1 MMNKHIS
8 SFFASHTSLPVSNE
22 TGKIEVK
29 TSPALLQQGTDFE
42 YRKVP
47 RVSNSFMSS
56 ISALIKHG
64 EKKGLGFT
72 QSGVF
77 AFGDAVHKAILEP
90 QNFKQDDYKDFAFDW
105 GIFDGMVKSCKENV
119 RLQEYLAYSF
129 KEVVHIFEMQNLP
142 CKGKIDLV
150 HLGQSLI
157 VDLKTTSATTY
168 EMFAKTVKSYQYDRQ
183 MAFYCDACGAKKA
196 ILVGISKKNFE
207 LFFYE
212 MTHEDF
218 EKGRYKYTECLKRIK
233 EHDLLRFAS

>member
-1 MMNKHIS
+1 MGLLPANFVMPK
-8 SFFASHTSLPVSNE
+8 TS
-22 TGKIEVK
+22 
-29 TSPALLQQGTDFE
+29 SPALVQQGTDFE
-42 YRKVP
+42 YRREP
-47 RVSNSFMSS
+47 RVSNSFMST
-56 ISALIKHG
+56 IGTLIKHG
-64 EKKGLGFT
+64 GKRELGFT

-90 QNFKQDDYKDFAFDW
+90 QNFNQEHYKDFGFDW
-105 GIFDGMVKSCKENV
+105 AMFDGMVKGCKESV
-119 RLQEYLAYSF
+119 RLQEYLKYSF
-129 KEVVHIFEMQNLP
+129 KEATLFFEMQDLP

-150 HLGQSLI
+150 HLGHSLI

-168 EMFAKTVKSYQYDRQ
+168 EDFAKTVKTYQYDRQ
-183 MAFYCDACGAKKA
+183 MAFYCDACGAKNA

-218 EKGRYKYTECLKRIK
+218 EKGRSKYTECLKRIK

>member
-1 MMNKHIS
+1 MNKYLA

-22 TGKIEVK
+22 TGKIEAK
-29 TSPALLQQGTDFE
+29 SSPVLLQQGTDFE
-42 YRKVP
+42 YRREP
-47 RVSNSFMSS
+47 RVSNSFMSR
-56 ISALIKHG
+56 IGTLIKHG
-64 EKKGLGFT
+64 EKKELGFT
-72 QSGVF
+72 QSAVF
-77 AFGDAVHKAILEP
+77 AFGDAVHKAVLEP
-90 QNFKQDDYKDFAFDW
+90 QNFKQEDYKDFGLDW
-105 GIFDGMVKSCKENV
+105 KTFDGMVKGCNENA

-129 KEVVHIFEMQNLP
+129 KEVIHFFDMQELP

-150 HLGQSLI
+150 HLGHSLI

-168 EMFAKTVKSYQYDRQ
+168 EDFAKTVKTYQYDRQ

-196 ILVGISKKNFE
+196 IVVGISKKNFE

-233 EHDLLRFAS
+233 EYDLLRFAS